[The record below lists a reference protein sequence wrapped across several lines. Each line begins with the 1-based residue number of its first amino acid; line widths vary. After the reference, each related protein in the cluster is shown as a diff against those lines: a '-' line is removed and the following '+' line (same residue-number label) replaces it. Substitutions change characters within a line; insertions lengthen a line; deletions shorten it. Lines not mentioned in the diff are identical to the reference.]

1 MAAEKLRATLLGV
14 LLATAAS
21 ATRASAQDSA
31 PPSQAAPA
39 PPAADAAPQD
49 PAKNQ
54 ARIATSLDGSLVD
67 THNGDALML
76 ETSGYR
82 RLLQLVNAVAP
93 ADATARSTLKLDRAA
108 ALKDPDA
115 LRGQWVRV
123 QGLLAQVKAERLDQ
137 PLDGAVDI
145 WEGVV
150 TDTDGSDSIVFDML
164 QRPEGFTERRDIV
177 DVEGVFYRTARF
189 ESLNGHSIEAPYLIA
204 RNVLH
209 VDTSTLPVTGLSG
222 GLFTAVLVGAAVIF
236 LVFRVIMMIRDSGK
250 KPGAGADASRAIRRA
265 AEQHLREARAARK
278 SGSSPS
284 VPPDPPAKAK

>member
-1 MAAEKLRATLLGV
+1 MSAEKLRATLLGV
-14 LLATAAS
+14 LLAAAAS
-21 ATRASAQDSA
+21 APHAAAQD
-31 PPSQAAPA
+31 AAPA
-39 PPAADAAPQD
+39 PPAEQAAPADAAR
-49 PAKNQ
+49 NQ

-82 RLLQLVNAVAP
+82 RLLQLVSAVPP
-93 ADATARSTLKLDRAA
+93 ADATARATMKLDRAA

-137 PLDGAVDI
+137 PLDGAVDV
-145 WEGVV
+145 WEGVI

-164 QRPEGFTERRDIV
+164 ERPEGFEERRDIV

-209 VDTSTLPVTGLSG
+209 VDTSTLPVVGLG
-222 GLFTAVLVGAAVIF
+222 GGPFAAILIGAAVIF
-236 LVFRVIMMIRDSGK
+236 LVVRVAMMIRAKGS
-250 KPGAGADASRAIRRA
+250 KPADGTEAARAIRRA

-284 VPPDPPAKAK
+284 VPPDPPAKAT